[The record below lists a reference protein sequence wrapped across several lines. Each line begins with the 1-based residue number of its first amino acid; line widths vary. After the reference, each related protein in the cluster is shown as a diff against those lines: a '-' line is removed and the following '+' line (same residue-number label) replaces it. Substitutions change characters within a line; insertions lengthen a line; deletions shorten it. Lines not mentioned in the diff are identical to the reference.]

1 MDKLLRRDMLKLGA
15 FSTAVLAG
23 LGLTTGSSDRKGVL
37 QGDIRLLTAGKDFS
51 PITMKERKAIP
62 SSCWQCVTRDGIIG
76 YVEDGRLVK
85 IEGNPEL
92 PRTNGK
98 ICARGHAGINI
109 VYNPDRLLYPLKR
122 VGSRREG
129 NGKGFPGMRL

>member
-15 FSTAVLAG
+15 FSTAALAG

-37 QGDIRLLTAGKDFS
+37 QGKINLLPAGKDIS
-51 PITMKERKAIP
+51 PITQKERKAIP

-92 PRTNGK
+92 PRTGGK
-98 ICARGHAGINI
+98 ICAKGQAGINI
-109 VYNPDRLLYPLKR
+109 L
-122 VGSRREG
+122 
-129 NGKGFPGMRL
+129 